1 MIIIKNYT
9 MDCTFCLC
17 DEKVQVLHLNIFLI
31 DILSILSEVELRVE
45 VIDALSC
52 WTAHVLVMMLYTQ
65 E

>member
-1 MIIIKNYT
+1 MVIKGCKYLTFSMIIILHFFYT
-9 MDCTFCLC
+9 DTLG
-17 DEKVQVLHLNIFLI
+17 
-31 DILSILSEVELRVE
+31 EVELIVE

>member
-1 MIIIKNYT
+1 MMELLYDHDNKNNNRVYLVSV
-9 MDCTFCLC
+9 M
-17 DEKVQVLHLNIFLI
+17 KSANIFLN
-31 DILSILSEVELRVE
+31 DTLSKVELIVE

>member
-1 MIIIKNYT
+1 MKIS
-9 MDCTFCLC
+9 
-17 DEKVQVLHLNIFLI
+17 IFLT
-31 DILSILSEVELRVE
+31 DTLGEVELIVE